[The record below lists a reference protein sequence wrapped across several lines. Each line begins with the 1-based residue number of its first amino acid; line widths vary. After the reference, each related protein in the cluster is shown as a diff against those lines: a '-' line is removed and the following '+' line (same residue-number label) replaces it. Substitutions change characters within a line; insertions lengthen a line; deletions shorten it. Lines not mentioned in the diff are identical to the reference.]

1 MGKVLVSASHFD
13 TLGKEA
19 WELLTANGH
28 EVIYD
33 PNRAFPAYSFEELK
47 EIIGDIDAALIG
59 MDKYT
64 EEVFQLAPKLKAVAK
79 FGVGVDNIDGLAAK
93 KYGIKVLNAPGQ
105 NSNAVA
111 EMCVAFILDLLRRI
125 VPLHGEVLQ
134 GKWPRFV
141 GAELKGKTVGLLGF
155 GAISKLVARKLL
167 AFEAKIIAF
176 DLYTDVTKAG
186 ALEVEAVTL
195 EDLIARSDILSL
207 HIPATSETRHMFNDE
222 TFAKM
227 KPGAFLINTARGALV
242 DADALVRALHTGQIA
257 GAAIDVFEPEP
268 LPPDSPLL
276 RCENVILTPH
286 TGAETVEA
294 YQNVSLTTARDIIA
308 VLRGDEP
315 LHCTN
320 R

>member
-13 TLGKEA
+13 TLCKEA

-33 PNRAFPAYSFEELK
+33 SGRAFPAYSFEELK
-47 EIIGDIDAALIG
+47 EMIGDIDAALIG

-79 FGVGVDNIDGLAAK
+79 FGVGVDNIDGIAAK

-111 EMCVAFILDLLRRI
+111 EMCLAFILDLLRRI
-125 VPLHGEVLQ
+125 TPLHGEVLQ

-167 AFEAKIIAF
+167 AFEAEVIAF
-176 DLYTDVTKAG
+176 DLYTDVAKAG
-186 ALEVEAVTL
+186 ALAVEAVTL
-195 EDLIARSDILSL
+195 ADLLARSDILSL

-242 DADALVRALHTGQIA
+242 DTDALVRALHTGQIA
-257 GAAIDVFEPEP
+257 GAAIDAFEPEP
-268 LPPDSPLL
+268 LPPDSPIL

-286 TGAETVEA
+286 TGAETVES